1 MRRFDGYATGSRAE
15 SSAAPLSR
23 SARQEPRSRFASGR
37 NNNAS
42 FIGAPA
48 MNLIK
53 GSMTAD
59 GLRTEDGILLPT
71 SGRPGNAAAYGIRPE
86 NIHFEPNGI
95 EVKIV
100 ALELTGSE
108 TLVIANLATTPSTV

>member
-1 MRRFDGYATGSRAE
+1 MRKFDGYATGSRA
-15 SSAAPLSR
+15 AAPLSR
-23 SARQEPRSRFASGR
+23 SARQEPRSCFASGR

-42 FIGAPA
+42 FIGSPA

-59 GLRTEDGILLPT
+59 DFLAEDGILLPT
-71 SGRPGNAAAYGIRPE
+71 SGIRPE
-86 NIHFEPNGI
+86 NIHLDPNGI